1 MDVSQGQKGRCL
13 AAPGAKKCTGKQ
25 GAGEG
30 AERLIKIKER
40 KNRKRNKI
48 PCLGNSGY
56 PVCYG
61 IC

>member
-48 PCLGNSGY
+48 PCLGNFRLTSY
-56 PVCYG
+56 YG